1 MNLGVSTD
9 PSVYVILRWALEGLL
24 SSAGKISKYLAVDPL
39 VICTVDKLNT
49 TVKASVVSL

>member
-39 VICTVDKLNT
+39 VICTVYKPSAN
-49 TVKASVVSL
+49 VRESVVCI